1 MTRVMWNDGRHI
13 GIERGFAMP
22 QLFKRHLIGASVAVL
37 LVGAG
42 LESCNRAQAQGPTPP
57 PPTVTVATPLVRSEA
72 DWSEQSGRFVAA
84 QMVDVRPRISGYLA
98 AVHFKDGQYVEKGQ
112 LLFTI
117 DPLPFQARADRA
129 RADLAQAEARLD
141 RTRSELT
148 RAETLRAADAISTEE
163 YDSRKEAQAGAVAAK
178 AAAQAALQSET
189 LDLGYTRVYAPIS
202 GRISDRRVDPG
213 NLVANGETVLTQI
226 VSVDPIHF
234 EFSAPGGAL
243 PPQLESKS
251 LKALVKL
258 EGETAFSHSGQIDF
272 VDNRIDVGTG
282 AIRGRVVLANPDGAF
297 TPGQFGRVR
306 VLFGSPKPMVFVP
319 DAAIGSDQSR
329 KFVLVVGKTG
339 VVESR
344 QIEVGPQVGDLRV
357 VRSGLGPDDRV
368 VVRGV
373 QLARPGQT
381 VKTVAGAITDR
392 SSASIAS
399 TAAPQG

>member
-1 MTRVMWNDGRHI
+1 
-13 GIERGFAMP
+13 MP
-22 QLFKRHLIGASVAVL
+22 QLFRRHLIGVSVAVL
-37 LVGAG
+37 LAG
-42 LESCNRAQAQGPTPP
+42 VSLEACTRAQAHGPTPE

-98 AVHFKDGQYVEKGQ
+98 AVHFKDGQYVQKGQ

-117 DPLPFQARADRA
+117 DPLPFQARADKA
-129 RADLAQAEARLD
+129 RADLAQADARLD
-141 RTRSELT
+141 RTRSELK

-163 YDSRKEAQAGAVAAK
+163 YDSRKEAQAQAVAAK
-178 AAAQAALQSET
+178 AAAQAELQSEA

-243 PPQLESKS
+243 PPQTEGKS
-251 LKALVKL
+251 WKALVKL
-258 EGETAFSHSGQIDF
+258 EGETAFSHAGQVDF
-272 VDNRIDVGTG
+272 VDNRIDAGTG
-282 AIRGRVVLANPDGAF
+282 AIRGRVVLANPGGAF

-306 VLFGSPKPMVFVP
+306 VLFGDPKPAVFVP

-329 KFVLVVGKTG
+329 KFVLVVSKAGL
-339 VVESR
+339 VEYR
-344 QIEVGPQVGDLRV
+344 QIELGPQVGSLRV
-357 VRSGLGPDDRV
+357 VRSGLGADDRL

-381 VKTVAGAITDR
+381 VKTVAGSVTDG
-392 SSASIAS
+392 SNASLAS
-399 TAAPQG
+399 VAAPQG